1 MENFIVPLQG
11 AEGKLYTRRRRRRR
25 RRNFIPFHSNKY
37 VLTAAKLN
45 HFHTGNV
52 LPSSTLTPTHSLLLP
67 LLWGLRDPLF
77 YDFWRAKKSSW
88 SFFFG
93 VHPLLPLLFLFFS
106 SKVVFIKRKLWKVAP
121 AQPTQLH
128 SSSNTLKSLGESRK
142 NFHHLKQFLG
152 RKRTKNLNREGFSL
166 RPHLEWLFWAV
177 VLFEACP

>member
-11 AEGKLYTRRRRRRR
+11 AKGKLYTRRRRR

-77 YDFWRAKKSSW
+77 YDFWRAKKKLLKLFFRRSPSS
-88 SFFFG
+88 STS
-93 VHPLLPLLFLFFS
+93 VSFFS

-152 RKRTKNLNREGFSL
+152 RKRTKNLNRGPS
-166 RPHLEWLFWAV
+166 V
-177 VLFEACP
+177 VLLEATLGVTILGSGSLWS